1 MRTIF
6 TTSLI
11 AIAAAIFVTGCGS
24 SDESGDAVGPGT
36 LLQVDGTI
44 SNAEAGTKT
53 ISVTPKAAG
62 EQDITFV
69 YGPEVA
75 PAQILAMSAAGTV
88 VRVSYRPTTD
98 APVAASVKEAPEYGE
113 DVLDSTGTIALVD
126 KERIVIDGPNGER
139 SFDIRDADG
148 EAFDQSHLKD
158 HKDEGSKVKVY
169 FRDAGDGLLTG
180 LGYEDA

>member
-1 MRTIF
+1 MRTIA
-6 TTSLI
+6 TTCLVVL
-11 AIAAAIFVTGCGS
+11 AAATFLTACGS
-24 SDESGDAVGPGT
+24 TEESGDAVGPGT
-36 LLQVDGTI
+36 LLQLDGTI
-44 SNAEAGTKT
+44 TGAEAGTESF
-53 ISVTPKAAG
+53 SVTPKAEG
-62 EQDITFV
+62 EQAITFA

-75 PAQILAMSAAGTV
+75 PAEILAMSAAGTV

-98 APVAASVKEAPEYGE
+98 DPVAASVKAAPEYGE
-113 DVLDSTGTIALVD
+113 DVLEYTGTIELID
-126 KERIVIDGPNGER
+126 KERIVINGPSGER

-148 EAFDQSHLKD
+148 EAFDQPHLKD